1 MSTRRRLVAE
11 VVRFGLVG
19 VANTA
24 VYYLTYRLLLLVM
37 PYLAAHV
44 LAWGVSV
51 VGSFLLNCWFT
62 FRVRPTLRR
71 FLLFPAST
79 LVNFVLTTVGSA
91 AVVSGLGWDERYAT
105 VLMGI
110 AAIPATF
117 VVTRF
122 VLRPGPTA
130 PRP

>member
-1 MSTRRRLVAE
+1 MTARRRLLGE
-11 VVRFGLVG
+11 VLRFGAVG

-24 VYYLTYRLLLLVM
+24 VYYATYRLLLLAL
-37 PYLAAHV
+37 PYLGAHV
-44 LAWGVSV
+44 LAWAVSV

-62 FRVRPTLRR
+62 FRVRPTVQR

-79 LVNFVLTTVGSA
+79 LVNLVLTTGGSA

-117 VVTRF
+117 LVTRF
-122 VLRPGPTA
+122 VLARPTTA
-130 PRP
+130 PPP